1 MPLFRKKEKLP
12 ELPPIE
18 LPSYEPILEKKEEKP
33 ETKPEEKPAA
43 EELEI
48 PVRKKIEKPERK
60 EPEPETREFEIE
72 KKEGP
77 LFVRIDKYKEALHSL
92 EYIKNRIKEAEHVLD
107 EIDRLRM
114 EEAREL
120 EHWKNE
126 LKAIKD
132 KLLGIDK
139 KLFEV

>member
-1 MPLFRKKEKLP
+1 MPLFKKKEKVP

-33 ETKPEEKPAA
+33 ATPEEKPAA
-43 EELEI
+43 KELEI
-48 PVRKKIEKPERK
+48 PIRKKIEKPERP
-60 EPEPETREFEIE
+60 EVEPETKGFEIE
-72 KKEGP
+72 KREGP

-132 KLLGIDK
+132 KLLGVDK